1 MKKYLSRFVAAALAL
16 ALLVVPSYALTV
28 PQALELLEG
37 RYYYG
42 VPDAAYGAA
51 DLDELFEM
59 LGDRYTVYM
68 TAEEYQ
74 AFLDAVED
82 TVDMVGIGVTIKYA
96 EGGLLVESLVPG
108 GPAQEAGLIP
118 GDLIVA
124 VDGVSCA
131 PGSAEAR
138 DRISGEEGTGV
149 ALTVLRD
156 GSTQTFTVIR
166 RAIHVD
172 NTTAELLDGRVG
184 YVDCDSFGADTDQ
197 LFAQALEQYD
207 GQADCWLVDLRG
219 NGGGYVDSALE
230 MLAAVEGPG
239 IYVYYENHAGE
250 ITWYGCTSSDI
261 TQKPLILLV
270 DGDSASASEL
280 FASNVRDTGRGAVV
294 GSRTFGKGVAQQ
306 TLNEDTNP
314 EYFDGDALK
323 VTTYR
328 FYSAGGNTP
337 DRMGVIPTLL
347 VDDGDAYAVARALT
361 GGSEETSRLCVML
374 GADPYYVDPEADEA
388 ALAALL
394 SALPPQV
401 LVFYNGGAFDQCTP
415 AEAAQ
420 ALGVGY
426 ENRWFSDVE
435 DSPYQNAINAM
446 GAYRLLNGT
455 APGRFSPEER
465 FSRAQL
471 CVMLARALNVTA
483 SGSGHFT
490 DVPEGTW
497 YTDGV
502 NAIAE
507 LGLVNGVGDGK
518 FDPGRLVT
526 QEEFLTIMGRAARY
540 INVALDTYGQELDL
554 GETPRAQ
561 MVRAA
566 LSNYSAWARTSVAVL
581 TWGLE
586 DAVGPEG
593 DLLYA
598 PLEELDPSALV
609 LREEAA
615 AELYAM
621 LAGLEILP

>member
-1 MKKYLSRFVAAALAL
+1 MKKYLSRFAAAALAL
-16 ALLVVPSYALTV
+16 ALLTVPSYALTV
-28 PQALELLEG
+28 PQALELLEES
-37 RYYYG
+37 YYYG

-51 DLDELFEM
+51 GLDELFEM

-68 TAEEYQ
+68 TAGEYQ

-82 TVDMVGIGVTIKYA
+82 TVDLVGVGITVKYA

-108 GPAQEAGLIP
+108 GPAQEAGLEP

-131 PGSAEAR
+131 PGGAEAR
-138 DRISGEEGTGV
+138 DRLLGDEGTSV
-149 ALTVLRD
+149 ALTVLRE
-156 GSTQTFTVIR
+156 GSTQTFTMTR

-172 NTTAELLDGRVG
+172 NTTAELLEGGVG
-184 YVDCDSFGADTDQ
+184 YVDCNSFGAGTDE
-197 LFAQALEQYD
+197 LLVQALEQYD
-207 GQADCWLVDLRG
+207 SQVDCWLMDLRG

-239 IYVYYENHAGE
+239 IYVYYEDHAGDVV
-250 ITWYGCTSSDI
+250 WYGCTSPSA
-261 TQKPLILLV
+261 TEKPLILLV

-280 FASNVRDTGRGAVV
+280 FAANVRDTGRGAVV
-294 GSRTFGKGVAQQ
+294 GSRTFGKGVVQQ
-306 TLNEDTNP
+306 TMNENSHP

-323 VTTYR
+323 VTSYR
-328 FYSAGGNTP
+328 YYSAAGNTP
-337 DRMGVIPTLL
+337 DKMGVIPTLL
-347 VDDGDAYAVARALT
+347 VDDEYAYAVARALA

-374 GADPYYVDPEADEA
+374 GTGLFYVDPEAEEGTV
-388 ALAALL
+388 AALL
-394 SALPPQV
+394 AALPPQV
-401 LVFYNGGAFDQCTP
+401 LVFYNGGEFNQCTP
-415 AEAAQ
+415 AEAAREMG
-420 ALGVGY
+420 LDY
-426 ENRWFSDVE
+426 EDRWFSDVA
-435 DSPYQNAINAM
+435 DSPYKNAVNAM

-483 SGSGHFT
+483 SGSGYFT
-490 DVPEGTW
+490 DVPEGRW

-507 LGLVNGVGDGK
+507 LGLVNGVGGGR
-518 FDPGRLVT
+518 FDPDRLVT
-526 QEEFLTIMGRAARY
+526 QEEFFTIMGRAARY
-540 INVALDTYGQELDL
+540 INVALDTYGWELDL

-566 LSNYSAWARTSVAVL
+566 LSSYSPWARTSMAVL

-586 DAVGPEG
+586 DAVGPQG

-615 AELYAM
+615 AEMYAL